1 MGDLMSISKIGVLG
15 AGQMG
20 SGIAQVSLM
29 SGLQV
34 VLNDVS
40 DEILAR
46 SRAGIGKGLD
56 ILVRKEKI
64 TAQEKERA
72 LSGLQT
78 TTDFAGLASCD
89 LVVEA
94 ATEREELKLSLF
106 RKLDEAVPE
115 GRILAT
121 NTSSISITKIAA
133 ATKRPA
139 QVIGMH
145 FM

>member
-1 MGDLMSISKIGVLG
+1 
-15 AGQMG
+15 MG

-40 DEILAR
+40 EAVLAR

-78 TTDFAGLASCD
+78 TTDPAASPP
-89 LVVEA
+89 A
-94 ATEREELKLSLF
+94 
-106 RKLDEAVPE
+106 
-115 GRILAT
+115 I
-121 NTSSISITKIAA
+121 SSW
-133 ATKRPA
+133 KRPRN
-139 QVIGMH
+139 GKS
-145 FM
+145 

>member
-1 MGDLMSISKIGVLG
+1 MGFSKIGVLG

-40 DEILAR
+40 EAVLAR

-78 TTDFAGLASCD
+78 TIDPRAGSGEDRLGHVVQDD
-89 LVVEA
+89 LQA
-94 ATEREELKLSLF
+94 AHQGDLRDPAPHLTG
-106 RKLDEAVPE
+106 PE
-115 GRILAT
+115 DADLRNAHRIPQGNRVL
-121 NTSSISITKIAA
+121 SIS
-133 ATKRPA
+133 
-139 QVIGMH
+139 
-145 FM
+145 